1 MAITKT
7 IPDFDITKWR
17 WERTDSGVNPVWIT
31 LSEASKSCYEL
42 VKCSYQSNCTRRCK
56 CKIQIDKEIFWLCQ
70 VTSIKKTMLHS
81 TWLNMLEEVKYA
93 SGDPCKI
100 RWNNIIRP
108 EKSLEKIFVLHE
120 FSGSVYYLF
129 PCLRNLKEKL
139 IRCNT

>member
-17 WERTDSGVNPVWIT
+17 WERTDSGANPVWIT
-31 LSEASKSCYEL
+31 LPEASKSCYEL
-42 VKCSYQSNCTRRCK
+42 VKCSCKSNCTRRCK
-56 CKIQIDKEIFWLCQ
+56 CKIQIDKE
-70 VTSIKKTMLHS
+70 MLHS

-100 RWNNIIRP
+100 RWNNIIRT
-108 EKSLEKIFVLHE
+108 EKSLEKIFVLNE